1 MRLPAA
7 DWLPDVAE
15 LDINAAAVARN
26 VYPDVKGYLPVKGPS
41 AYSSALAN
49 IPYGLTYCQRDGGS
63 FRVVAG
69 TADKLYELDSS
80 ALTWTEI
87 GTGYAATD
95 DDRWSFVQFGT
106 HLLACTLGSALQEWD
121 IEAGGS
127 ASNVAGSPPL
137 ARFVDVFSDFVV
149 LGGLSS
155 DPHSIQW
162 SGIDNRTQW
171 TAGSNLSD
179 IKEFQG
185 GGRVMGIAGSAELVI
200 LERALWQMIRSP
212 GSGLAFEFQQVE
224 AAKGTIAPGSVVKY
238 GPAIGYLAED
248 GFWFDG
254 KPIGK
259 NKINR
264 HFLSTVSQ
272 DRLFSVRGSIDPI
285 ATRIYWAARKTE
297 SVPYDWMLAY
307 DWALDK
313 WSDIDIDAHE
323 FSSLAT
329 PGLTLAGVAAL
340 YATLDLVPYPFGS
353 RVWQGGRPVFGI
365 IGSDLK
371 LAFFEGN
378 NLAATIET
386 AERELAPGRIASVRG
401 GRPLVG
407 SSAATVQ
414 VGGRNRLADARTWSS
429 ASSMQTSGRV
439 PLRSSYRYQRGR
451 ISVPAGE
458 TWTHI
463 DGLELEVGARGTR

>member
-15 LDINAAAVARN
+15 LDIDAAAVARN
-26 VYPDVKGYLPVKGPS
+26 VYPDLKGYLPVKGPS
-41 AYSSALAN
+41 TYSSALAA
-49 IPYGLTYCQRDGGS
+49 IPYGLTYAQRTGGS
-63 FRVVAG
+63 FRTIAG
-69 TADKLYELDSS
+69 TADMLYVLDSS
-80 ALTWTEI
+80 ALTWTEA

-95 DDRWSFVQFGT
+95 DDRWSFVQWGT
-106 HLLACTLGSALQEWD
+106 TLLACTLGSALQKYD

-127 ASNVAGSPPL
+127 FSNASGSPPL
-137 ARFVDVFSDFVV
+137 ASIVDVFGDFVV
-149 LGGLSS
+149 LARLAS
-155 DPHSIQW
+155 DPFALQW
-162 SGIDNRTQW
+162 SGIDNFEQW

-179 IKEFQG
+179 IKEFKG
-185 GGRVMGIAGSAELVI
+185 GGRVMNISGAAGLVV

-224 AAKGTIAPGSVVKY
+224 AAKGTIAPYSVVKY
-238 GPAIGYLAED
+238 GPAVGYLAED

-259 NKINR
+259 NKVNR

-272 DRLFSVRGSIDPI
+272 DRLFSVRGAIDPI
-285 ATRIYWAARKTE
+285 ATRIYWAARTTQ
-297 SVPYDWMLAY
+297 SVPYDWLLVY

-313 WSDIDIDAHE
+313 WSDIVIDAHE
-323 FSSLAT
+323 FSNLAT

-340 YATLDLVPYPFGS
+340 YATLNLVPYPLGS

-365 IGSDLK
+365 VGSDLK

-386 AERELAPGRIASVRG
+386 AERELAPGRISSVRG
-401 GRPLVG
+401 ARPLVG
-407 SSAATVQ
+407 SSAATVTM
-414 VGGRNRLADARTWSS
+414 GGRNRLADSRTWGT
-429 ASSMQTSGRV
+429 ATAMQTSGRV
-439 PLRSSYRYQRGR
+439 PVRGSWRYQRGR
-451 ISVPAGE
+451 ISVPAAE